1 MLGRYD
7 VEVEY
12 LDKNGNVVDSSSK
25 GFFDNYDD
33 ADTFAQTV
41 TLTGSDEQVS
51 IWYWDENEDVVLDS
65 WIVKEYE

>member
-12 LDKNGNVVDSSSK
+12 LDKDGNVVDSSSK
-25 GFFDNYDD
+25 GFFDNYED
-33 ADTFAQTV
+33 ATTFAQTV
-41 TLTGSDEQVS
+41 TLTGGDEQVA